1 MKRLI
6 LASSSP
12 RRYELLTATGLP
24 FEVARPDIDET
35 PHPDESPADYVL
47 RLSREKALAVGKSA
61 QGIIIS
67 ADTTVVDNGAI
78 LGKPAATADA
88 AVMLKK
94 LRNRAHVVHTGVTV
108 SDTETHHTST
118 RLTTSQVI
126 MRNLTDTDID
136 AYVAS
141 GDPMG
146 KAGSYAI
153 QNTQHRPVAGLDGCY
168 TNVVGL
174 PLCTLCQLLKEH
186 GVRVSNPVPCSPVNL
201 PCRLGNVP

>member
-1 MKRLI
+1 MKRVI

-35 PHPDESPADYVL
+35 PHPNESTDSYVL
-47 RLSREKALAVGKSA
+47 RLSREKARAVGKTHS
-61 QGIIIS
+61 GIIIS
-67 ADTTVVDNGAI
+67 ADTTVVDDGAI
-78 LGKPAATADA
+78 LGKPVDTADA
-88 AVMLKK
+88 IAMLLR
-94 LRNRAHVVHTGVTV
+94 LRNRSHVVHTGLTV
-108 SDTETHHTST
+108 YDTEIGTAST
-118 RLTTSQVI
+118 ELTTSQVI
-126 MRNLTDTDID
+126 MRNLTDSEID

-153 QNTQHRPVAGLDGCY
+153 QNTEYRPVAELDGCY

-174 PLCTLCQLLKEH
+174 PLCTLCKLLNEQ
-186 GVRVSNPVPCSPVNL
+186 GVDVPNPVPCSPAHL
-201 PCRLGNVP
+201 PCTMSRT